1 MPIETKSINPKY
13 NLEDRLTKFSE
24 DIVIFLKRISRD
36 MVTDVLVKQL
46 VRSATS
52 IGANYMEA
60 DVASSKKD
68 FINKI
73 NICRKE
79 SKETSYWLRLLA
91 KTNPSIKEECRK
103 FWSES
108 HEFLLIFSKI
118 VLNHRKNNIQ

>member
-1 MPIETKSINPKY
+1 MPIEAQSTKSKY
-13 NLEDRLTKFSE
+13 NLEERLTVFSE
-24 DIVIFLKRISRD
+24 DIIFFLRKVKRNVVS
-36 MVTDVLVKQL
+36 DVLIKQL

-79 SKETSYWLRLLA
+79 SKETTYWLRLLA
-91 KTNPSIKEECRK
+91 KTEPSIKEECRK
-103 FWSES
+103 YWVES
-108 HEFLLIFSKI
+108 HEYLLIFSKI
-118 VLNHRKNNIQ
+118 VLNYRNKV

>member
-60 DVASSKKD
+60 DMASSKKD

-79 SKETSYWLRLLA
+79 SKETTYWLRLLA
-91 KTNPSIKEECRK
+91 KTNPSIKEECRN
-103 FWSES
+103 FGQNLTS
-108 HEFLLIFSKI
+108 FS
-118 VLNHRKNNIQ
+118 